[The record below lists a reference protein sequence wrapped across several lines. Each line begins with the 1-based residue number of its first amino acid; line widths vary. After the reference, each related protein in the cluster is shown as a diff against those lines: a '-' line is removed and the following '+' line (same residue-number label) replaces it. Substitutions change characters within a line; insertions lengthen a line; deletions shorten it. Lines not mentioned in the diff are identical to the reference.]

1 MNTELRN
8 NGHEINTNPLEAFRT
23 MARNLIGID
32 LGGTTTKIAFISVD
46 GEILTKWSIPT
57 NTDDDGSHIV
67 PNLIQSVTEHITSSE
82 FTPADFLGVG
92 MGVPGPVDIENGTVL
107 FAVNLNWKKR
117 QHVRDQVQA
126 GLGLPFVLDNDA
138 NVAALGE
145 YWKGAGEKDED
156 VVFVTLGTGVGGGVI
171 AGGRLL
177 HGGNGGAG
185 ELGHVTVQP
194 NGYLCNCGKRGCL
207 EQYASATGVVHVASD
222 MAKDFL
228 GTSRLKEME
237 DNQENITS
245 KMVFYLADNGD
256 ILANQV
262 VDRVTFYLG
271 LALANVANILNPANI
286 TIGGGVSN
294 AGNTLLQPTT
304 RYFQENAFP
313 AARDTTK
320 LRLAQLGNDAGV
332 IGAASLALRF
342 QKTN

>member
-1 MNTELRN
+1 
-8 NGHEINTNPLEAFRT
+8 

-32 LGGTTTKIAFISVD
+32 LGGTTTKMAFITVD

-57 NTDDDGSHIV
+57 ETHDDGSHII
-67 PNLIQSVTEHITSSE
+67 PNIIKSINEHITSSE
-82 FTPADFLGVG
+82 FTTADFLGIG

-107 FAVNLNWKKR
+107 FAVNLNWKTR
-117 QHVRDQVQA
+117 QRVRDQIQE
-126 GLGLPFVLDNDA
+126 GLGLQFILDNDA
-138 NVAALGE
+138 NVASLGE

-177 HGGNGGAG
+177 HGVNGGAG

-207 EQYASATGVVHVASD
+207 EQYASATGIVHVAAD

-237 DNQENITS
+237 DNQESITS
-245 KMVFYLADNGD
+245 KMIFYLADNGD

-262 VDRVTFYLG
+262 VDRVTYYLG

-286 TIGGGVSN
+286 IIGGGVSN

>member
-1 MNTELRN
+1 
-8 NGHEINTNPLEAFRT
+8 

-32 LGGTTTKIAFISVD
+32 LGGTTTKMAFLSVA
-46 GEILTKWSIPT
+46 GEVLAKWSIPT
-57 NTDDDGSHIV
+57 DITDEGSHIV
-67 PNLIQSVTEHITSSE
+67 PNIVTSINQHISNSE
-82 FTPADFLGVG
+82 FSKNDFLGIG
-92 MGVPGPVDIENGTVL
+92 MGTPGSVDIENGTVIGA
-107 FAVNLNWKKR
+107 FNLNWTKR
-117 QHVRDQVQA
+117 QRVRDQIQA
-126 GLGLPFVLDNDA
+126 GVGLQFILDNDA
-138 NVAALGE
+138 NVASLGE
-145 YWKGAGEKDED
+145 YWKGAGEKDDD

-171 AGGRLL
+171 AGGHLL
-177 HGGNGGAG
+177 HGVNGGAG

-194 NGYLCNCGKRGCL
+194 NGYLCTCGKRGCL
-207 EQYASATGVVHVASD
+207 EQYASATGVVHVAAD
-222 MAKDFL
+222 MAKDFM

-237 DNQENITS
+237 DNQESVTS

-286 TIGGGVSN
+286 IIGGGVSN

-313 AARDTTK
+313 SVRDSTK
-320 LRLAQLGNDAGV
+320 LRLAQLGNDAGI

>member
-1 MNTELRN
+1 
-8 NGHEINTNPLEAFRT
+8 

-32 LGGTTTKIAFISVD
+32 LGGTTTKMAFLSTA
-46 GEILTKWSIPT
+46 GEILAKWSIPT
-57 NTDDDGSHIV
+57 DISDEGSHIV
-67 PNLIQSVTEHITSSE
+67 PNIIDSINQHIINSVFSKN
-82 FTPADFLGVG
+82 DFIGIG
-92 MGVPGPVDIENGTVL
+92 MGTPGSVDIENGTVIGA
-107 FAVNLNWKKR
+107 FNLNWKKC
-117 QHVRDQVQA
+117 QQVRDQIQA
-126 GLGLPFVLDNDA
+126 GIGLQFILDNDA
-138 NVAALGE
+138 NVASLGE
-145 YWKGAGEKDED
+145 YWKGAGEKDAD

-171 AGGRLL
+171 AGGHLL
-177 HGGNGGAG
+177 HGINGGAG

-194 NGYLCNCGKRGCL
+194 NGYLCTCGKRGCL

-222 MAKDFL
+222 MAKDFM

-237 DNQENITS
+237 DNQESVTS
-245 KMVFYLADNGD
+245 KMIFYLADNGD

-286 TIGGGVSN
+286 IIGGGVSN

-313 AARDTTK
+313 AVRDSTK

>member
-1 MNTELRN
+1 
-8 NGHEINTNPLEAFRT
+8 

-32 LGGTTTKIAFISVD
+32 LGGTTTKMAFVTVD

-57 NTDDDGSHIV
+57 DTSEDGKNIIPNIV
-67 PNLIQSVTEHITSSE
+67 QSLSKEIVNSE
-82 FTPADFLGVG
+82 FSKADFLGIG
-92 MGVPGPVDIENGTVL
+92 MGVPGPIDIENGTVL
-107 FAVNLNWKKR
+107 FAVNLNWKTKKR
-117 QHVRDQVQA
+117 VRDEIQA
-126 GLGLPFVLDNDA
+126 GLGLQFVLDNDA

-145 YWKGAGEKDED
+145 YWKGAGEKHDD
-156 VVFVTLGTGVGGGVI
+156 VVFTTLGTGVGGGVI

-177 HGGNGGAG
+177 HGINGGAG
-185 ELGHVTVQP
+185 ELGHITVQP

-207 EQYASATGVVHVASD
+207 EQYASATGIVHVAKD
-222 MAKDFL
+222 MANDFL

-237 DNQENITS
+237 DNQENVTS
-245 KMVFYLADNGD
+245 KMIFYLADNGD

-271 LALANVANILNPANI
+271 LALANVANILNPASI
-286 TIGGGVSN
+286 VIGGGVSN

-313 AARDTTK
+313 AVRDSTRI
-320 LRLAQLGNDAGV
+320 RLAQLGNDAGV